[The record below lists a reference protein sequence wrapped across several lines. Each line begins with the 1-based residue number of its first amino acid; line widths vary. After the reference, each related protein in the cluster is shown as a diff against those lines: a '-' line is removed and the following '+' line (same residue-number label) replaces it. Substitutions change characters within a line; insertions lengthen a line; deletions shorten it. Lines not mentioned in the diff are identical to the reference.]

1 MHRGVPTSSR
11 FSRCGTNDG
20 DIHPVCM
27 KILHVLDHS
36 LPVHTGYT
44 FRTRNIL
51 KQQLA
56 RGWHTAQVT
65 GSKHPLAGP
74 DPEMADGLVFYRTS
88 GRDSLLARIPVINQ
102 LDVARG
108 LSRRLDAII
117 EQERPD
123 LLHAHSPALDGLA
136 ALSAGKRHGLPVVY
150 ECRAFWED
158 AAVDHGTTSEG
169 SLRYRLTRAME
180 TYVFKRADAVTCI
193 CEGLRADI
201 VARGVAAERVTV
213 IPNAVDI
220 TSFGDSDGYDGELA
234 AEVGVVG
241 KPVIGFLGSFYAYEG
256 LDLAIDALPLIRQQV
271 PELVLLLVGGGPQES
286 NLKAQA
292 ERLGMGD
299 NVIFTGRV
307 PHDQVQRYYDLV
319 DVLVYPRHPMRL
331 TDLVTPL
338 KPLEA
343 MAQQRVLVASDVGG
357 HRELIVDG
365 VTGSLFRAGD
375 RDAFAAA
382 VVDMFAKRGQW
393 DALRR
398 AGREFV
404 EKERNWKVSVARYQP
419 VYERLLGV

>member
-1 MHRGVPTSSR
+1 
-11 FSRCGTNDG
+11 
-20 DIHPVCM
+20 M

-56 RGWHTAQVT
+56 RGWQTAQLT
-65 GSKHPLAGP
+65 GSKHPLDGP
-74 DPEMADGLVFYRTS
+74 DPETVDGLLFHRTR
-88 GRDSLLARIPVINQ
+88 GHGSLSARIPVLNQ
-102 LDVARG
+102 LGVTRG
-108 LSRRLDAII
+108 LSRRLDAVI

-123 LLHAHSPALDGLA
+123 ILHAHSPALDGLA
-136 ALSAGKRHGLPVVY
+136 ALAAGRRHALPVLY

-158 AAVDHGTTSEG
+158 AAVDHGTTSAG
-169 SLRYRLTRAME
+169 SLRYRLTRWLE
-180 TYVFKRADAVTCI
+180 TYVFRHADAVTCI

-201 VARGVAAERVTV
+201 VARGVSQDRVTV

-220 TSFGDSDGYDGELA
+220 ESFGASAGYDQQLA
-234 AEVGVVG
+234 SSIGVAG

-256 LDLAIDALPLIRQQV
+256 LDLAIEALPRMRAQI
-271 PELVLLLVGGGPQES
+271 PDLVLLLVGGGPQES
-286 NLKAQA
+286 NLKVQS
-292 ERLGMGD
+292 ERLGLTD
-299 NVIFTGRV
+299 SVIFTGRV

-319 DVLVYPRHPMRL
+319 DILVYPRHAMRL

-343 MAQQRVLVASDVGG
+343 MAQRRVLVASDVGG

-365 VTGSLFRAGD
+365 LTGRLFKAGD
-375 RDAFAAA
+375 KEAFADA
-382 VVDMFAKRGQW
+382 VVDMFAKRDQW
-393 DALRR
+393 DGFRR

-404 EKERNWKVSVARYQP
+404 EKERNWQASVARYRP
-419 VYERLLGV
+419 VYERLVRT

>member
-1 MHRGVPTSSR
+1 
-11 FSRCGTNDG
+11 
-20 DIHPVCM
+20 M